1 MVFSSILFLLL
12 FLPFFFLIYPLIP
25 AKGKNLFALFGSLV
39 FYAWGGPKFIGVI
52 LGLLFIDY
60 FIVSWMAKSAKPK
73 IFLALS
79 VALNVGSLLY
89 FKYANF
95 FVDNVI
101 HVFDIPMD
109 WMEVALPIG
118 ISFYTFQKLSYTID
132 VYAKRNEPLKSMV
145 DYFLYIMLFP
155 QMIAGPIVRYQEIA
169 GQLKDRKEGMDDR
182 IMGLFRFAIGLG
194 KKVLIANVLAQKA
207 DFVFSLNY
215 ADLSPGM
222 AWLGLVFYA
231 LQIYF
236 DFAGYSDMAI
246 GLGRM
251 MGFRFPENFNNPYIS
266 QSISEF
272 WRRWHITLGRWMK
285 DYLYI
290 PLGGSQVSS
299 TFRLYFNLWIVFLV
313 SGFWHGASWNF
324 LIWGAYH
331 GLFLIADRLF
341 LDKLGKYISKFGR
354 IALTLFFTL
363 LGWVFFRVTDF
374 SDSLQFFASLF
385 GQTTGTIGVS
395 ISTKEM
401 SVFAL
406 AMVFSLWYLIPTVKN
421 KLDGILNLEKI
432 GLRQM
437 TLLVPVIIVC
447 FYLSISSLMNADF
460 NPFIYFR
467 F

>member
-1 MVFSSILFLLL
+1 
-12 FLPFFFLIYPLIP
+12 
-25 AKGKNLFALFGSLV
+25 
-39 FYAWGGPKFIGVI
+39 
-52 LGLLFIDY
+52 
-60 FIVSWMAKSAKPK
+60 
-73 IFLALS
+73 
-79 VALNVGSLLY
+79 
-89 FKYANF
+89 
-95 FVDNVI
+95 
-101 HVFDIPMD
+101 
-109 WMEVALPIG
+109 
-118 ISFYTFQKLSYTID
+118 
-132 VYAKRNEPLKSMV
+132 MV

-169 GQLKDRKEGMDDR
+169 SQLGARKEGMDDR

-194 KKVLIANVLAQKA
+194 KKVLIANVLAQKS

-215 ADLSPGM
+215 AEISPGL
-222 AWLGLVFYA
+222 AWLGLLFYA
-231 LQIYF
+231 MQIYF

-251 MGFRFPENFNNPYIS
+251 MGFRFPENFNSPYIS

-299 TFRLYFNLWIVFLV
+299 SFRLYFNLWIVFLV

-341 LDKLGKYISKFGR
+341 LDKIGKYITKTGR
-354 IALTLFFTL
+354 IALTLFLTL

-385 GQTTGTIGVS
+385 GQTNGTTGATIT
-395 ISTKEM
+395 TKEM
-401 SVFAL
+401 WVFGFAIL
-406 AMVFSLWYLIPTVKN
+406 FSLWYLIPQVRE
-421 KLDGILNLEKI
+421 KLDGVLNSEKLGAKRMVFMI
-432 GLRQM
+432 
-437 TLLVPVIIVC
+437 PVIILC
-447 FYLSISSLMNADF
+447 FYLSVSSLMNADF